1 MALPAKILSSRYFV
15 IPTAALILLV
25 ITWNRDLPG
34 LILAIAGASLVAA
47 VFTAVHHAEVIALRV
62 GEPFG
67 SLILAVAVT
76 IIEVGMIVV
85 LIIESPTKNQDL
97 PRDTVFAAVM
107 ITTNGIVGISLL
119 IKTLQKKFATF
130 NSFGTSGAVASIIAL
145 STLCLVL
152 PTVTISS
159 PGPTFTDIQLVFA
172 AVTSLAI
179 YLTFVTVQTVRHRD
193 YFLPPKRDGEL
204 EQAEE
209 EHVEPP
215 TNLQAKRAL
224 LGLSIS
230 LVAVV
235 GLAKVSSPLIQS
247 GVDELDL
254 PKMMVAISIALVVLL
269 PESISAIKAARY
281 GRTQTSL
288 NLAYGSALASIG
300 LTIPAIAV
308 ISILFDYQIN
318 LGLNVAEIVLLA
330 LTFVVSA
337 LTVFFGRATLLQAVI
352 HLSIFSSF
360 ILFAAMP

>member
-1 MALPAKILSSRYFV
+1 MALPAKIQSNRYYL
-15 IPTAALILLV
+15 IPIFGLLLLAF
-25 ITWNRDLPG
+25 TWNRDLPG
-34 LILAIAGASLVAA
+34 SVLGLAGAVLVAA

-85 LIIESPTKNQDL
+85 LIIESPSKNQDL
-97 PRDTVFAAVM
+97 PRDTVFAAIM

-130 NSFGTSGAVASIIAL
+130 NSFGASGAVASIIAL
-145 STLCLVL
+145 STLCLIL

-159 PGPTFTDIQLVFA
+159 PGPTFNNIQLLFA
-172 AVTSLAI
+172 AVVSLAI
-179 YLTFVTVQTVRHRD
+179 YLTFVAVQTVRHRD
-193 YFLPPKRDGEL
+193 YFLPPKREGED
-204 EQAEE
+204 QQEE
-209 EHVEPP
+209 EHVDPP
-215 TNLQAKRAL
+215 TNSQTLRSVF
-224 LGLSIS
+224 GLFIS

-235 GLAKVSSPLIQS
+235 GLAKVSSPLVQS
-247 GVDELDL
+247 AVDELEL

-269 PESISAIKAARY
+269 PESISAFKAAKY

-308 ISILFDYQIN
+308 ISIFFDYQIN
-318 LGLNVAEIVLLA
+318 LGLNTAEIVLMT

-337 LTVFFGRATLLQAVI
+337 FTVIFGKATLLQAVI

-360 ILFAAMP
+360 ILFAALP

>member
-1 MALPAKILSSRYFV
+1 MALPAKIQSNRYYL
-15 IPTAALILLV
+15 IPIIGLLLLAF
-25 ITWNRDLPG
+25 TWNRDLSGYVLG
-34 LILAIAGASLVAA
+34 LAGAVLVAA

-76 IIEVGMIVV
+76 IIEVGMILV

-97 PRDTVFAAVM
+97 PRDTVFAAIM

-130 NSFGTSGAVASIIAL
+130 NSFGASGAVASIIAL
-145 STLCLVL
+145 STLCLIL

-159 PGPTFTDIQLVFA
+159 PGPTFNDIQLLFA
-172 AVTSLAI
+172 AVVSLAI
-179 YLTFVTVQTVRHRD
+179 YLTFVAVQTVRHRD
-193 YFLPPKRDGEL
+193 YFLPPKREGED
-204 EQAEE
+204 QREE
-209 EHVEPP
+209 EHVDPP
-215 TNLQAKRAL
+215 TNSQALRSVF
-224 LGLSIS
+224 GLFIS

-235 GLAKVSSPLIQS
+235 GLAKVSSPLVQS
-247 GVDELDL
+247 AVDELEL

-269 PESISAIKAARY
+269 PESISAFKAAKY

-308 ISILFDYQIN
+308 ISIFFDYQIN
-318 LGLNVAEIVLLA
+318 LGLNTAEIVLMT

-337 LTVFFGRATLLQAVI
+337 FTVIFGKATLLQAVI

-360 ILFAAMP
+360 ILFAALP